1 MAYYVWLV
9 VNSLLL
15 ISSLLVIWVFR
26 PYDSATVL
34 AGKWFAQLAILLFFI
49 NVNMYFIFLVI
60 RKSKARHVKVTLSKR
75 ARSMMKA
82 HIPFALVG
90 TSMILFHGAIMAW
103 KLGATIGFI
112 HPKMVTGYGSVGLLT
127 ITLLAGFLRHRK
139 ASGFRRKFHLIAAM
153 LFACL
158 FLIHLFWPI

>member
-1 MAYYVWLV
+1 MAYYVWLA

-26 PYDSATVL
+26 PHDSTTVL
-34 AGKWFAQLAILLFFI
+34 AGKWFAQFAILVFFI

-60 RKSKARHVKVTLSKR
+60 RKSKVRSVKVTLSKL

-82 HIPFALVG
+82 HIPFALAG

-112 HPKMVTGYGSVGLLT
+112 HPKIVTGYGSVCLLT

-139 ASGFRRKFHLIAAM
+139 ASRFRRKFHLISAM